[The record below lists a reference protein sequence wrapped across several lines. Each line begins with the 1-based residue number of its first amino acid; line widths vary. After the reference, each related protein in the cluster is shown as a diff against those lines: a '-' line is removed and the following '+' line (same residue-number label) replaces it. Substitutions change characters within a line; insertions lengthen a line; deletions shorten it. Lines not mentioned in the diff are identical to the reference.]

1 MAAASNPDVNVIKNF
16 HPLDSLSIDKVQE
29 IIDKSAV
36 QKIPAGRTLFKKG
49 DRDQWTVY
57 LLSGS
62 IEIKAP
68 GSKKEIIKANSAEAK
83 TAIVNEIPRPAS
95 AKAKTDISIL
105 IIDTDLLEIL
115 LNWNASSSIELTDLV
130 DEDED
135 EDWMTR
141 FLQSSTF
148 LKLPAAN
155 IQALIMRLHEI
166 PLSKGSVVIKEND
179 ANDDLFY
186 IIQQGHCLVTKT
198 NPVSGDEVTLAE
210 LRLGDGFGEEA
221 LITGGTRGASV
232 IMKTDGVIL
241 TLDKKDFIDLLV
253 SPLVHRISKQ
263 EVSTLDHSQQQLID
277 IRNENEFAVNSL
289 ENSLNMPLNL
299 IRSQIG
305 TLSTEKHYIVYSG
318 QENQSIAAAFL
329 FIQQGYDCSII
340 EGSIGHIEISAE
352 PEISYN
358 SNPVTRDNNNALTAA
373 TNTDATDTI
382 VNHINQSER
391 RGKSLTSPE
400 VEAQRKKAEAQSKQ
414 LNIAETARKEAETMA
429 AGLLSEAQ
437 QALKK
442 ADAEAKRAQQAEL
455 ALKSAQL
462 RAMQLERLQK
472 DQGQSSLELD
482 KVKQQVEQETRLKA
496 EAEASRA
503 KAEKEA
509 VKLRLEADSAREQAD
524 QE

>member
-1 MAAASNPDVNVIKNF
+1 MAAVPNLDVNVIRNF

-29 IIDKSAV
+29 IIDKSAM

-68 GSKKEIIKANSAEAK
+68 GSKKEIIRANSAEAK
-83 TAIVNEIPRPAS
+83 TAIVNEIPRPAT

-115 LNWNASSSIELTDLV
+115 LNWNASSSIELTDL
-130 DEDED
+130 DGED

-141 FLQSSTF
+141 FLQSSAF

-179 ANDDLFY
+179 KNDNLFY

-198 NPVSGDEVTLAE
+198 NPVSGDEITLAE

-221 LITGGTRGASV
+221 LITGSTRGASV

-263 EVSTLDHSQQQLID
+263 EVSTLDHSQQ
-277 IRNENEFAVNSL
+277 
-289 ENSLNMPLNL
+289 
-299 IRSQIG
+299 
-305 TLSTEKHYIVYSG
+305 
-318 QENQSIAAAFL
+318 
-329 FIQQGYDCSII
+329 
-340 EGSIGHIEISAE
+340 
-352 PEISYN
+352 
-358 SNPVTRDNNNALTAA
+358 
-373 TNTDATDTI
+373 
-382 VNHINQSER
+382 
-391 RGKSLTSPE
+391 
-400 VEAQRKKAEAQSKQ
+400 
-414 LNIAETARKEAETMA
+414 
-429 AGLLSEAQ
+429 
-437 QALKK
+437 
-442 ADAEAKRAQQAEL
+442 
-455 ALKSAQL
+455 
-462 RAMQLERLQK
+462 
-472 DQGQSSLELD
+472 
-482 KVKQQVEQETRLKA
+482 
-496 EAEASRA
+496 
-503 KAEKEA
+503 
-509 VKLRLEADSAREQAD
+509 
-524 QE
+524 